1 MAGLIVRCRKPAI
14 RADRYE
20 PLRSIAVV
28 LTPNFRPPSLL
39 TTGLSVFLLDKTG
52 ASPYNLMLAA
62 HAASRAIKMAMK
74 INDIPPEGLTL
85 ELKQKL
91 DLFDT
96 GTASTAFTATLAIRP
111 TGAGVLHIKGRVQAD
126 PQLECSRCLNI
137 FPYHIDSDL
146 DITLAPE
153 KVLGTAPEHELGRS
167 ELDTE
172 FYQGEE
178 IEPLDLVK
186 EQLLITIPMVPLH
199 RPDCKGL
206 CPVCGTDLNR
216 TECGCTKDSPDEFRA
231 FSALKDLLKK

>member
-1 MAGLIVRCRKPAI
+1 M
-14 RADRYE
+14 
-20 PLRSIAVV
+20 
-28 LTPNFRPPSLL
+28 LTAL
-39 TTGLSVFLLDKTG
+39 
-52 ASPYNLMLAA
+52 
-62 HAASRAIKMAMK
+62 AASRIIKMAMK

-85 ELKQKL
+85 ELNQNL

-96 GTASTAFTATLAIRP
+96 GTASTAFTAILTMRP
-111 TGAGVLHIKGRVQAD
+111 TGVEILHIKGKVQAD
-126 PQLECSRCLNI
+126 PELECSRCLKI
-137 FPYHIDSDL
+137 FSYHIDTEL

-167 ELDTE
+167 ELDVE

-186 EQLLITIPMVPLH
+186 EQLLIAVPMVPLH

-206 CPVCGTDLNR
+206 CPVCGTDLNE
-216 TECGCTKDSPDEFRA
+216 TSCGCKRDSLGDFGA